1 MKQYFMI
8 GFIIASIILSGYAVQ
23 AQSIVINE
31 IMASN
36 KDAVFDEDYHQSGDW
51 IELYNSGLVTAVL
64 DGYYL
69 TDDPTNLQKWRMT
82 GLPRACTQISN

>member
-36 KDAVFDEDYHQSGDW
+36 KDAVFDEIIINPATGSSFT
-51 IELYNSGLVTAVL
+51 ILV
-64 DGYYL
+64 
-69 TDDPTNLQKWRMT
+69 W
-82 GLPRACTQISN
+82 